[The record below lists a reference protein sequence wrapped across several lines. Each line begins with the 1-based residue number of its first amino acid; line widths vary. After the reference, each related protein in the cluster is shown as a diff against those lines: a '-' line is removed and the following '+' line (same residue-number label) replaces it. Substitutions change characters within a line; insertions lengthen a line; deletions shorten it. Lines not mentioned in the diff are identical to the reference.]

1 MAHRLHVVPRR
12 RRHGRT
18 SARRRQHLQC
28 DRPRLSRL
36 RRSNPMDV
44 TLRLR
49 QAPGLE
55 ISETLDGVLAYQR
68 DRDRVHFLNPTA
80 ALVLESCD
88 GTLPVGEL
96 PALIASAV

>member
-1 MAHRLHVVPRR
+1 
-12 RRHGRT
+12 
-18 SARRRQHLQC
+18 
-28 DRPRLSRL
+28 
-36 RRSNPMDV
+36 MDA

-55 ISETLDGVLAYQR
+55 ISEAVDGVLAYQR

-88 GTLPVGEL
+88 GALPVGEL
-96 PALIASAV
+96 PALIAAAFDLATPPVEDIEACVASLLQEGLLVVTETPAAR